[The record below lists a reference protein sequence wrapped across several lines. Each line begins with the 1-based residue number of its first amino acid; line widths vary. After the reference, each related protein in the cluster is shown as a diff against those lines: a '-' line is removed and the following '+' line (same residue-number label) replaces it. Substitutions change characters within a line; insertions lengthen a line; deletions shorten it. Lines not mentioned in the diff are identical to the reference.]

1 MTFTRSA
8 FDEELKKLQED
19 LLRMGA
25 VVEEMLH
32 MSIESLTARDV
43 ALADKAIDKD
53 DEVDFYNINIENKCL
68 ELIALQQPM
77 AKDLRTI
84 AAAMKIITDIER
96 CGDYAVDVAKTS
108 RSLAELPAF
117 KPLADIPKMAEIVKK
132 MLREALEGFV
142 HRDMEKIYRMI
153 EDDDQVDHFY
163 NELHEELVGFVEKEG
178 KLARQAFLYLLMGRY
193 LERIA
198 DHITNIGERVYYME
212 TGELKELHQ

>member
-32 MSIESLTARDV
+32 MSIKSLETRDV
-43 ALADKAIDKD
+43 AMAEKAIDKD
-53 DEVDFYNINIENKCL
+53 DEVDSYNINIENKCL
-68 ELIALQQPM
+68 ELIALQQP
-77 AKDLRTI
+77 AARDLRI
-84 AAAMKIITDIER
+84 IGAAMKIITDIER
-96 CGDYAVDVAKTS
+96 CGDYAVDVAKTAMALS
-108 RSLAELPAF
+108 RQPAF
-117 KPLADIPKMAEIVKK
+117 KPLVDIPKMAEVVKK

-142 HRDMEKIYRMI
+142 EKDLEKIQRMI
-153 EDDDQVDHFY
+153 EDDDVVDHFY
-163 NELHEELVGFVEKEG
+163 NELHEELAALVEKEG
-178 KLARQAFLYLLMGRY
+178 KLARQALHLLLIGRY

-212 TGELKELHQ
+212 TGDLKELHQ